1 METVNNI
8 QIYRIHR
15 VGTITVG
22 GSMVVFGILML
33 CHTIFNFIDYQM
45 IFSFWPIILIGL
57 GIELLISNFV
67 EKRIVYDKA
76 AVVLMM
82 IMTFFAIGMAM
93 IEICME
99 AAEIYMMNG
108 LIK

>member
-8 QIYRIHR
+8 QTYRVHR
-15 VGTITVG
+15 VGTITAG
-22 GSMVVFGILML
+22 MSMIVFGILIL

-45 IFSFWPIILIGL
+45 VFSFWPIILIGL
-57 GIELLISNFV
+57 GVELLISNFV
-67 EKRIVYDKA
+67 EKRVVYDKA

-93 IEICME
+93 
-99 AAEIYMMNG
+99 AEIYMKATEMYLLNG
-108 LIK
+108 LSA

>member
-8 QIYRIHR
+8 QTYRIHR
-15 VGTITVG
+15 VGTITAG
-22 GSMVVFGILML
+22 GSLVVLGILML

-45 IFSFWPIILIGL
+45 VFSLWPLILIGL

-67 EKRIVYDKA
+67 EKRVVYDKA
-76 AVVLMM
+76 AVVLMIIM
-82 IMTFFAIGMAM
+82 IFFAIGMAVA
-93 IEICME
+93 EICME